1 MAADIGGDRLDV
13 LIRRCYEGLDMDQ
26 LRAEVLDRLSGI
38 VTVDAAFFATVDP
51 ATLLFTSATSDE
63 PLRSASQQFLDNEFG
78 RADVNKFA
86 ELAHG
91 TDPVSSLDHA
101 TRGDRSASSRYVE
114 VMAPIGLG
122 DELRAALMSAGH
134 CWGVIC
140 LHREDST
147 LGFTERDLRL
157 IRRLAPHLAEGLRRS
172 MLTRPAASD
181 GAGPG
186 VVILDTALAVVSIS
200 PEAEHWL
207 SELTDQYWTR
217 RTELPVAIHAA
228 AAQLKRPQELPT
240 GVAAPVLRLRTR
252 AGRWLAVH
260 ASTLRGPGEQQTAVV
275 IEPATPAQLGSLLL
289 DVHALTPAQQRV
301 TALLLQGR
309 STREIVSELHLS
321 PHTVQEYVRAAYDKF
336 GVGSR
341 RELIAALLGQH

>member
-1 MAADIGGDRLDV
+1 MAASAGGDRLDV
-13 LIRRCYEGLDMDQ
+13 LIRRCYEGLEADQ

-86 ELAHG
+86 ELAYG
-91 TDPVSSLDHA
+91 ADPVSSLDHA

-114 VMAPIGLG
+114 VMAPLGLG

-134 CWGVIC
+134 CWGAIC

-157 IRRLAPHLAEGLRRS
+157 VRRLGPHLAEGVRRS
-172 MLTRPAASD
+172 MLTRPAGSD
-181 GAGPG
+181 AAGPG
-186 VVILDTALAVVSIS
+186 VVILDTTLAVVSIS

-207 SELTDQYWTR
+207 SELTDQEWPR

-228 AAQLKRPQELPT
+228 AAQLRRLHELPT

-260 ASTLRGPGEQQTAVV
+260 ASTLRGPGEQTAVV
-275 IEPATPAQLGSLLL
+275 IEPATPTQLGSLLL

-301 TALLLQGR
+301 TALVLQGR

-321 PHTVQEYVRAAYDKF
+321 PHTIQEYVRAAYDKF

-341 RELIAALLGQH
+341 RELIAVLLGQH

>member
-1 MAADIGGDRLDV
+1 MAAGAGGDRLDV
-13 LIRRCYEGLDMDQ
+13 LIRRCYEGLEADQ
-26 LRAEVLDRLSGI
+26 LRAEVLHRLSGI

-63 PLRSASQQFLDNEFG
+63 PLQSASQQFLDNEFG

-86 ELAHG
+86 ELARG
-91 TDPVSSLDHA
+91 ADPVSSLDHA

-114 VMAPIGLG
+114 VMAPLGLG
-122 DELRAALMSAGH
+122 DELRAALVSAGH

-157 IRRLAPHLAEGLRRS
+157 IRRLGPHLAEGLRRS
-172 MLTRPAASD
+172 MLTRSAASD
-181 GAGPG
+181 EAGPG
-186 VVILDTALAVVSIS
+186 VVILDAALAVVSIS
-200 PEAEHWL
+200 PEAQHWL
-207 SELTDQYWTR
+207 TELTDQDWHR
-217 RTELPVAIHAA
+217 RDELPVAIQAA
-228 AAQLKRPQELPT
+228 AAQLRRLHELPT
-240 GVAAPVLRLRTR
+240 GVAAPALRLRTR
-252 AGRWLAVH
+252 TGRWLAVH
-260 ASTLRGPGEQQTAVV
+260 ASSLRGLGEQQTAVV
-275 IEPATPAQLGSLLL
+275 IEPATPTQLGSLLL

-301 TALLLQGR
+301 TALVLQGR

-341 RELIAALLGQH
+341 RELIAVLLGQH

>member
-1 MAADIGGDRLDV
+1 MAADLGGDRLDV
-13 LIRRCYEGLDMDQ
+13 LIRRCYEGLDMDR

-51 ATLLFTSATSDE
+51 ATLLFTSATSEE

-114 VMAPIGLG
+114 VMAPLGLG

-217 RTELPVAIHAA
+217 RTELPVAIQAA
-228 AAQLKRPQELPT
+228 AAQLKRLQELPT

-260 ASTLRGPGEQQTAVV
+260 ASTLRGEGEQQTAVV
-275 IEPATPAQLGSLLL
+275 IEPATPTQLGSLLL

-301 TALLLQGR
+301 TALVLQGR